1 MRGDSSARPLGAFGE
16 FVIRPQK
23 RIASK
28 DAVSVI
34 QENRTDLSAKPAS
47 AECLGG
53 FSMRRITQNLR
64 FPTPSTHE
72 SGGGSGRIH
81 T

>member
-1 MRGDSSARPLGAFGE
+1 MPLMDCTF
-16 FVIRPQK
+16 RPQK

-28 DAVSVI
+28 DTVSVI
-34 QENRTDLSAKPAS
+34 QENRTDFTAKPAS

-53 FSMRRITQNLR
+53 FSMCRITQNLR
-64 FPTPSTHE
+64 LPTPSTHE
-72 SGGGSGRIH
+72 SGNGDGRIH

>member
-1 MRGDSSARPLGAFGE
+1 MDYCAF
-16 FVIRPQK
+16 RPQK

-28 DAVSVI
+28 DNVNLI
-34 QENRTDLSAKPAS
+34 KENRPDFSAKPAS

-53 FSMRRITQNLR
+53 FSMRRITQILR
-64 FPTPSTHE
+64 LPTPSTQE
-72 SGGGSGRIH
+72 SGNGNGRIH